1 MKLIRLKQV
10 MECTGLA
17 RSTVYKFIAEGDFPK
32 PVKLGTRVAAWVEA
46 EVFAWMESKVN
57 SRDNAARS

>member
-1 MKLIRLKQV
+1 
-10 MECTGLA
+10 
-17 RSTVYKFIAEGDFPK
+17 
-32 PVKLGTRVAAWVEA
+32 LGARVAAWVEA